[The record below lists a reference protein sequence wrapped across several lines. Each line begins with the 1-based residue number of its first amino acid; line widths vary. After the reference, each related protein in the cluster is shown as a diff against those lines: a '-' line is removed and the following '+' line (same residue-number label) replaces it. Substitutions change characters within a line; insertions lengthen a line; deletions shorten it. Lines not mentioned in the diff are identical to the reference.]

1 MKHLFLL
8 NPAAGQRD
16 RTAELTQKIED
27 FCRTHG
33 LDFEIRVS
41 AAPGDCTSF
50 ARSASETGEELRIYA
65 CGGDGTLNEV
75 VSGAAGFENAAVAHF
90 PCGSGNDFIRIF
102 GDTAPFSDLEQ
113 LLDPA
118 ESKLD
123 LIAVN
128 DRWSINIASIGVDA
142 RIAVEA
148 QQYKRLPG
156 VNGSGAYLI
165 SVVTNLF
172 KGIHRPYEIEIDG
185 ERFDGEQSL
194 MCVCNGRFYGGGMC
208 PMPDAQP
215 DDGLLDVLLVR
226 AVAIPTFAKLF
237 GKYKSG
243 HYAELPEYAR
253 HFRAKSVTVRANE
266 ESIINLD
273 GEGYRATE
281 VRFSVAPQALRF
293 FYPKSVFYRG

>member
-8 NPAAGQRD
+8 NPAAGKRD
-16 RTAELTQKIED
+16 CTAELAAQIESA
-27 FCRTHG
+27 CRPRG
-33 LDFEIRVS
+33 LAYEIRVS
-41 AAPGDCTSF
+41 AAPGDCTKF
-50 ARSASETGEELRIYA
+50 ARAACETGEELRIYA

-75 VSGAAGFENAAVAHF
+75 VSGAAGFANAAVTHF

-102 GDTAPFSDLEQ
+102 GDTAPFSDLTQ

-118 ESKLD
+118 ETAID

-156 VNGSGAYLI
+156 VTGSGAYLI

-172 KGIHRPYEIEIDG
+172 KGIRRPYEIDIDG
-185 ERFDGEQSL
+185 ERFSGEQTL
-194 MCVCNGRFYGGGMC
+194 LCVCNGRYYGGGMC
-208 PMPDAQP
+208 PMPDAEP

-226 AVAIPTFAKLF
+226 GVGVPTFAKLF

-243 HYAELPEYAR
+243 GYAELPEYVR
-253 HFRAKSVTVRANE
+253 HFRAKTVTVRANE
-266 ESIINLD
+266 ESVVNLD
-273 GEGYRATE
+273 GEGYRAAE
-281 VRFSVAPQALRF
+281 VRFAVRPNALRF
-293 FYPKSVFYRG
+293 FYPKAVFYRG

>member
-16 RTAELTQKIED
+16 RTAELTQTIET
-27 FCRTHG
+27 FCKEHG
-33 LDFEIRVS
+33 LDYEICIS
-41 AAPGDCTSF
+41 SAPGNCTAL
-50 ARSASETGEELRIYA
+50 ARAACRAGEELRIYA

-75 VSGAAGFENAAVAHF
+75 VSGVAGFENAAVTHF

-102 GDTAPFSDLEQ
+102 GDTAPFSDLKQ

-142 RIAVEA
+142 RIAMEA

-165 SVVTNLF
+165 SVMTNLF
-172 KGIHRPYEIEIDG
+172 KGICRPYEIEIDG
-185 ERFDGEQSL
+185 EKFSGEHAL

-208 PMPDAQP
+208 PMPDAEP
-215 DDGLLDVLLVR
+215 DDGLLEVLLVGK
-226 AVAIPTFAKLF
+226 VGIPTFAKLF

-243 HYAELPEYAR
+243 RYAELPEYVR
-253 HFRAKSVTVRANE
+253 HFRAKEIKVRAQE
-266 ESIINLD
+266 ESTINLD
-273 GEGYRATE
+273 GEGYRASE
-281 VRFSVAPQALRF
+281 VHFSVAPQALRF
-293 FYPKSVFYRG
+293 FHPKSVFYRK

>member
-1 MKHLFLL
+1 MKHLFIL

-16 RTAELTQKIED
+16 RTAEFTRTIED
-27 FCRTHG
+27 TCKAHD

-41 AAPGDCTSF
+41 TAPGECTSL
-50 ARSASETGEELRIYA
+50 ARAACTMGEELRIYA

-75 VSGAAGFENAAVAHF
+75 VSGAAGFENAAVTHF

-142 RIAVEA
+142 RIAIEA

-156 VNGSGAYLI
+156 VTGSGAYLI
-165 SVVTNLF
+165 SVATNLF
-172 KGIHRPYEIEIDG
+172 KGICRPYEIEIDG
-185 ERFDGEQSL
+185 EKFNGEHAL
-194 MCVCNGRFYGGGMC
+194 MCVCNGRYYGGGMC
-208 PMPDAQP
+208 PMPDAEP
-215 DDGLLDVLLVR
+215 DDGLLEVLLVGK
-226 AVAIPTFAKLF
+226 VGIPTFAKLF

-243 HYAELPEYAR
+243 RYAELPEYVR
-253 HFRAKSVTVRANE
+253 HFRAKSVTVRARE
-266 ESIINLD
+266 ESVINLD
-273 GEGYRATE
+273 GEGYRAKE

-293 FYPKSVFYRG
+293 FYPKSVFYRK